1 MWKKFKLFWNK
12 LERLHRKKWLENQRL
27 HRKMMGEE

>member
-1 MWKKFKLFWNK
+1 MWKKFKALWDK
-12 LERLHRKKWLENQRL
+12 LESLHRKKWLENQSL